1 MALTIEQK
9 PLYGDGGG
17 TAAPVGQ
24 DLIFTLKDNTV
35 VGANFNVKFV
45 ATIHIS
51 TSDINL
57 ATSTDL
63 VGTFKTTPNN
73 VGVGIFNVRSILESF
88 VSPDNIGSSASEF
101 KGLPA
106 STGVEVPL
114 HLIDKFSLN
123 DNTLRYL
130 KIRFTIEGSATSGGT
145 PIQIGSEADS
155 SQYTIFNGY
164 VKFTDALNIIAG
176 NFGYYSLGFLM
187 GGTSSKF
194 LTNAPTTQY
203 ANIEDYGT
211 LSFMAA
217 PNDLFPTTSTVDRI
231 SFKYYDSSD
240 NPIAAETVDNID
252 ANGGVTTYSSL
263 TQQDLLHV
271 GCFPANLQN
280 WSTTFATAMALD
292 LSYYTVKLLDSSN
305 ATISE
310 TITININCPTL
321 KGYEPIRLTW
331 LNQWGVWDYYTFN
344 MKSTKTIST
353 KGSTYEQLEGTWNES
368 IYKPNGYKGG
378 KKAFRVNATEKIQMN
393 TDFVS
398 EAETEWF
405 EELINSPEVYILK
418 GFGTTSAS
426 SLLNQYVT
434 PVRLTTS
441 SYTKKTVAND
451 KLMQYTFE
459 VEKSKTLR
467 TQSV

>member
-9 PLYGDGGG
+9 PLYGRGRD
-17 TAAPVGQ
+17 TAPVGQ

-57 ATSTDL
+57 ATSTAL

-88 VSPDNIGSSASEF
+88 VSPDNLGSSASEF
-101 KGLPA
+101 KGVPA
-106 STGVEVPL
+106 SDGIEVPL

-145 PIQIGSEADS
+145 PIPIGTETDS
-155 SQYTIFNGY
+155 SQYNVFNGY
-164 VKFTDALNIIAG
+164 VKYTDALKIILG
-176 NFGYYSLGFLM
+176 NFGYDTTGFLS
-187 GGTSSKF
+187 GSTSSKF
-194 LTNAPTTQY
+194 LTNSPTTQY

-211 LSFMAA
+211 LSFMAK
-217 PNDLFPTTSTVDRI
+217 PNPSFPSTTTVDRI
-231 SFKYYDSSD
+231 YFRYYDSSD
-240 NPIAAETVDNID
+240 NMLSAETVDNVD
-252 ANGGVTTYSSL
+252 ANGGVTTYSEL

-271 GCFPANLQN
+271 GCFPANLRN
-280 WSTTFATAMALD
+280 WSSLFTAAMTAD
-292 LSYYTVKLLDSSN
+292 FSYYTVKLLDSSS

-344 MKSTKTIST
+344 MKSTKTTST

-393 TDFVS
+393 SDFVS
-398 EAETEWF
+398 EAESEWF

-418 GFGTTSAS
+418 GFGTTSTT